1 VFSFNAACQGN
12 LTHHLLRSQLRGS
25 PKRTLLWAHYPVEDA
40 MSTRKHP
47 NDQATGPG
55 SAEADEDGPSQP
67 DGQPM
72 PEDTVEGE
80 GERLARE
87 TERGLDKALNRVPPH

>member
-1 VFSFNAACQGN
+1 M
-12 LTHHLLRSQLRGS
+12 S
-25 PKRTLLWAHYPVEDA
+25 P
-40 MSTRKHP
+40 RKHP
-47 NDQATGPG
+47 NDQKPGPVDP
-55 SAEADEDGPSQP
+55 EADEDGPSQP

-87 TERGLDKALNRVPPH
+87 TERGLDKALNRMPPG